1 VNFAPHPADMKPT
14 ADGTNG
20 LNLQPS
26 AFRPSAFA
34 SSEAPW
40 KIGLRGAR
48 ANVVPGLALQA
59 LATTIA
65 VGYYFHEPTRHAL
78 EALSAFRQRTG
89 FLYSIVAT
97 AFFGGAL
104 PCLYLWLQPATR
116 GRYDLKQAASLT
128 LLWAYKGFEVDLW
141 YRFMAHAVG
150 SEATFAHVIT
160 KTFLDQ
166 FVYCPIWAVPAVTWV
181 YQYIESGFDARAW
194 WADVSA
200 PRWYAR
206 RALPNLISNMGVWVP
221 TVCVVYSLPSS
232 LQIPLF
238 NLVLCFYTLL
248 LAHIAATQAP
258 QGRVSAA
265 APSPTVPV
273 G

>member
-1 VNFAPHPADMKPT
+1 MKSRAEEPSHQNVQPS
-14 ADGTNG
+14 A
-20 LNLQPS
+20 LQPS
-26 AFRPSAFA
+26 AF

-59 LATTIA
+59 LATTVA

-78 EALSAFRQRTG
+78 DALSGFRLRTG

-116 GRYDLKQAASLT
+116 GRYNLKQSAALT

-141 YRFMAHAVG
+141 YRFLARVVG
-150 SEATFAHVIT
+150 TEATVAHVLS
-160 KTFLDQ
+160 KTCLDQ

-181 YQYIESGFDARAW
+181 YQYIESEFNARAW

-200 PRWYAR
+200 PGWYAR

-258 QGRVSAA
+258 QKHAQQIEP
-265 APSPTVPV
+265 APAVPL

>member
-1 VNFAPHPADMKPT
+1 MARSPSIASPVTRPALD
-14 ADGTNG
+14 
-20 LNLQPS
+20 
-26 AFRPSAFA
+26 A

-40 KIGLRGAR
+40 KIGVRGAR
-48 ANVVPGLALQA
+48 ANLVPGLALQV
-59 LATTIA
+59 LATAIGVA
-65 VGYYFHEPTRHAL
+65 YYFHEPTHHAL
-78 EALSAFRQRTG
+78 DALSAFRLRTG

-116 GRYDLKQAASLT
+116 GRYRFNQAVGLT

-141 YRFMAHAVG
+141 YRFLAATVG
-150 SEATFAHVIT
+150 PEATVAHVLT

-181 YQYIESGFDARAW
+181 YQYIESGFDRRSW
-194 WADVSA
+194 WADVTA

-258 QGRVSAA
+258 RKQATSA
-265 APSPTVPV
+265 PTTPTVAV

>member
-1 VNFAPHPADMKPT
+1 MKPT

-40 KIGLRGAR
+40 KVGLRGAR

-59 LATTIA
+59 LATAIA

-78 EALSAFRQRTG
+78 DGLSAFRQRTG
-89 FLYSIVAT
+89 FLYSVVAT

-104 PCLYLWLQPATR
+104 PFLYLWLQPATR
-116 GRYDLKQAASLT
+116 GRYDLKQAAALT